1 MPDKIRIPQGNNV
14 AGGTSSV
21 ERQSV
26 GASER
31 PARESVERGAMVRRS
46 DAATLHAAR
55 SRARR

>member
-31 PARESVERGAMVRRS
+31 PARESVERGAWS
-46 DAATLHAAR
+46 DDSTL
-55 SRARR
+55 